1 MGIFEIII
9 IIAAAIIFII
19 LIRRFP
25 DTSEHLDISSHIKFN
40 RPKISFGFL
49 ANSWRMFLAKIR
61 RQPKSDF
68 WPEDGAEADNDMS
81 DKHQFEPGR
90 DPKDLENYT
99 PAVKQLLSLAGE
111 HYDGGRLREAEDLY
125 LKAASEDPKCVL
137 AYNRLGQIYL
147 KRPEAL
153 DDAEEA
159 FRQAYKFD
167 PENGF
172 ILDNLGLVNF
182 AKGLFNEAI
191 NFYEKSIEA
200 NKQIA
205 ERHAHL
211 GLAFL
216 SLRHYAKAVRH
227 LARAWALEPSN
238 DEYKAL
244 LDDAKDRERRLRSQK

>member
-9 IIAAAIIFII
+9 IVAAAIIFII

-25 DTSEHLDISSHIKFN
+25 DTSEHLDVSSRHKFN
-40 RPKISFGFL
+40 FPKFSFASLSNFGRVL
-49 ANSWRMFLAKIR
+49 LAKLQKR
-61 RQPKSDF
+61 PRSDF
-68 WPEDGAEADNDMS
+68 WSEDAFESNNDNF
-81 DKHQFEPGR
+81 DKNQFEPGR
-90 DPKDLENYT
+90 DPKDLEHYS

-125 LKAASEDPKCVL
+125 LKAAAEDPKCVL

-211 GLAFL
+211 GLAYL

-238 DEYKAL
+238 DEYKSL
-244 LDDAKDRERRLRSQK
+244 LDDAKDRERRLRSSR